1 MLTLSRSQC
10 IAQVA
15 QLAAEH
21 EGVTV
26 LFLDV
31 VGFTQM
37 SKVRI
42 SYIEG
47 EYVSHVQ
54 VLVDIL
60 WLKEGHSALI

>member
-1 MLTLSRSQC
+1 M
-10 IAQVA
+10 
-15 QLAAEH
+15 AAEH